1 MSWINIFFFVIILNT
16 ITGTVAYLLCKLL
29 TRIAEKAGAVR
40 IVYPLYRL
48 VLFFYVVPLG
58 WFYVLT
64 RYYQIYGVI
73 GIGDTFYGNS
83 LMFVVMQIALVLWI
97 IGLILSVSRTAKKEW
112 KKRQFHNWK
121 MQHNMPLR
129 ADKYKDM
136 LKRMYPHR
144 NWNRIQFYT
153 NFTMKSPVVAGAFAQ
168 KIILPDYKLTDNQIK
183 VILMHEGMH
192 IVRFDNLAKRISNI
206 ITYINWFNPLFIPY
220 IKELDEWGDIACDIN
235 VCQRFLGGDYNFYY
249 NILLDVKASER
260 SVVPPFVSQLNSI
273 ESMRRRM
280 KYMKKWKTNGSKK
293 IVSALLM
300 ATLVLGSTVTAFA
313 SSAQVTDTQ
322 NDVYI
327 DIRETEKDIDSTDYY
342 DELTE
347 YEIPAEQV
355 DESKWDNAI
364 IYNEP
369 VLAPMTV
376 QKSFDWTVPAQNFAH
391 TIGFIKN
398 KGTNIIVSCY
408 IYSDLTN
415 RVGIRRP
422 DGSMLYVLGT
432 HQVTHTFPCET
443 FGTYYVFVENTTRV
457 DFRAA
462 GYYIR

>member
-40 IVYPLYRL
+40 VVYLLYRL

-58 WFYVLT
+58 WFYVLI
-64 RYYQIYGVI
+64 QHFHIYGGI
-73 GIGDTFYGNS
+73 GVGDTFYGNS
-83 LMFVVMQIALVLWI
+83 LIFRMIQVALIIWI
-97 IGLILSVSRTAKKEW
+97 IGLILSVVHTVKKDW
-112 KKRQFHNWK
+112 KKWEFHNWK

-136 LKRMYPHR
+136 LKRMYPYR
-144 NWNRIQFYT
+144 NWKRIQFYT

-168 KIILPDYKLTDNQIK
+168 KIILPDYKLTDKQMQ

-192 IVRFDNLAKRISNI
+192 IVRFDNLAKRISSI
-206 ITYINWFNPLFIPY
+206 ITYINWFNPLLVPY

-235 VCQRFLGGDYNFYY
+235 VCQRFLGGNYNFYY

-260 SVVPPFVSQLNSI
+260 SVVPPFVSQLNSV

-313 SSAQVTDTQ
+313 SSAQVNDTQ
-322 NDVYI
+322 NDVYYEVR
-327 DIRETEKDIDSTDYY
+327 DLGETPENIEASKQEMYV
-342 DELTE
+342 
-347 YEIPAEQV
+347 IPADEV
-355 DESKWDNAI
+355 DEEKWDNAI
-364 IYNEP
+364 IYDEP
-369 VLAPMTV
+369 VLEPMTV
-376 QKSFDWTVPAQNFAH
+376 QKNFDWTVPAQNFVH
-391 TIGFIKN
+391 TIGFIKQ
-398 KGTNIIVSCY
+398 KGTSITVSCY
-408 IYSDLTN
+408 IYSNLNN

-422 DGSMLYVLGT
+422 DGSMIYVLGT
-432 HQVTHTFPCET
+432 HQVAATFPCET
-443 FGTYYVFVENTTRV
+443 FGTYYVFVENVTRV

>member
-58 WFYVLT
+58 WFYVLI

-129 ADKYKDM
+129 ADKYRDM

-168 KIILPDYKLTDNQIK
+168 KIILPEYKLTDNQIK

-206 ITYINWFNPLFIPY
+206 ITYINWFNPLLIPY

-322 NDVYI
+322 NDVYRE
-327 DIRETEKDIDSTDYY
+327 IRNTNTEIENHNDS
-342 DELTE
+342 ELQE
-347 YEIPAEQV
+347 FVIPADQV
-355 DESKWDNAI
+355 DQNKWDDAT
-364 IYNEP
+364 IYEEP
-369 VLAPMTV
+369 VLEPMTV
-376 QKSFDWTVPAQNFAH
+376 QKNFDWTVPAQNFAH
-391 TIGFIKN
+391 TIGFIKQ
-398 KGTNIIVSCY
+398 KGTTITVSCY
-408 IYSDLTN
+408 VYSNLTN
-415 RVGIRRP
+415 RVGIRKP
-422 DGSMLYVLGT
+422 DGSMVYVLGT
-432 HQVTHTFPCET
+432 HQVAHTFTCDT
-443 FGTYYVFVENTTRV
+443 FGTYYVFVENMTRV
-457 DFRAA
+457 DIRAA
-462 GYYIR
+462 GYYVR

>member
-40 IVYPLYRL
+40 VVYPLYRL

-58 WFYVLT
+58 WFYVLI
-64 RYYQIYGVI
+64 QHFHIYGGI
-73 GIGDTFYGNS
+73 GVGDTFYGNS
-83 LMFVVMQIALVLWI
+83 LIFRMIQVALIIWI
-97 IGLILSVSRTAKKEW
+97 IGLILSVVRTVKKDW
-112 KKRQFHNWK
+112 KKWEFHNWK

-144 NWNRIQFYT
+144 SWKRIQFYT
-153 NFTMKSPVVAGAFAQ
+153 NFTMKSPVVAGIFAQ
-168 KIILPDYKLTDNQIK
+168 KIILPDYKLTDKQMQ

-192 IVRFDNLAKRISNI
+192 IVRFDNLAKRISSI
-206 ITYINWFNPLFIPY
+206 ITYINWFNPLLVPY

-235 VCQRFLGGDYNFYY
+235 VCQRFLGGNYNFYY

-260 SVVPPFVSQLNSI
+260 SVVPPFVSQLNSV

-313 SSAQVTDTQ
+313 SSAQVNDTQ
-322 NDVYI
+322 NDVYYEVR
-327 DIRETEKDIDSTDYY
+327 DLGETPENIEASKQEMYV
-342 DELTE
+342 
-347 YEIPAEQV
+347 IPADEV
-355 DESKWDNAI
+355 DEEKWDNAI
-364 IYNEP
+364 IYDEP
-369 VLAPMTV
+369 VLEPMTV
-376 QKSFDWTVPAQNFAH
+376 QKNFDWTVPA
-391 TIGFIKN
+391 
-398 KGTNIIVSCY
+398 
-408 IYSDLTN
+408 
-415 RVGIRRP
+415 
-422 DGSMLYVLGT
+422 
-432 HQVTHTFPCET
+432 
-443 FGTYYVFVENTTRV
+443 
-457 DFRAA
+457 
-462 GYYIR
+462 